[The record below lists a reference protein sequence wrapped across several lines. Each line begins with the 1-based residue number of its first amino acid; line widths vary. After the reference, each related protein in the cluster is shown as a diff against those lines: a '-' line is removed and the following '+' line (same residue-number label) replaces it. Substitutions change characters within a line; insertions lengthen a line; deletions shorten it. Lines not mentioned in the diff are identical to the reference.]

1 MTPSRKRHAAS
12 PAAINTPS
20 MIHPPV
26 LCEYIPSPRPYIANK
41 VRRTGYRIKL
51 KIMLSAVERIRE
63 NPETPTAFSRCAF
76 TLSGIE
82 PNRNSK
88 TRDTALTHFGATRAD
103 DASTDASTTS
113 KSESSSPGKC
123 FSPTG
128 PGSAPMSF
136 GRCIIASPAAATG
149 AAATTGTGAAGAA
162 GLGAAA
168 GAGLAATDGPLIAA
182 SAPSAAG
189 AGAPPSFR
197 KRDGASSGNVVSG
210 CNSRARASN
219 TPSLSRLAGS
229 GMQQSTGHTAAHASW
244 SWKPTHSVHFDG
256 TM

>member
-1 MTPSRKRHAAS
+1 
-12 PAAINTPS
+12 
-20 MIHPPV
+20 
-26 LCEYIPSPRPYIANK
+26 
-41 VRRTGYRIKL
+41 
-51 KIMLSAVERIRE
+51 MLSAVERTRE
-63 NPETPTAFSRCAF
+63 NPPVLPTARSRSAL
-76 TLSGIE
+76 TPSGIA
-82 PNRNSK
+82 PRTGSPSRNAIC
-88 TRDTALTHFGATRAD
+88 TGAGAMRLG
-103 DASTDASTTS
+103 DASTVASTVS
-113 KSESSSPGKC
+113 KSASSSPGKC

-149 AAATTGTGAAGAA
+149 AGAAATGVAAT

-168 GAGLAATDGPLIAA
+168 GAGLAATAAPLVAA

-189 AGAPPSFR
+189 AGAPPPSFR
-197 KRDGASSGNVVSG
+197 KRDGASSGKVVSG
-210 CNSRARASN
+210 CNSRARASS

-229 GMQQSTGHTAAHASW
+229 GIQQSTGHTAAHASW